1 MIYVYG
7 ANPFDGSPSSNALH
21 KQLKE
26 ARFKLSEVKYVD
38 SVDKLP
44 DNSHCLSFGSQAC
57 FELTGISGIKEA
69 RGEMH
74 QSISKDILV
83 FPTYAP
89 GYLYRNPELM
99 WQWKE
104 DLELFRVFIEY
115 DQKGSSARL

>member
-26 ARFKLSEVKYVD
+26 AGFKLSEIKVVTDPD
-38 SVDKLP
+38 SLP
-44 DNSHCLSFGSQAC
+44 VGASCLAFGSPA
-57 FELTGISGIKEA
+57 FRELTGQDMGIKVA

-74 QSISKDILV
+74 SGIKKDVLV

-89 GYLYRNPELM
+89 GYLYRNSELM
-99 WQWKE
+99 WQWKD
-104 DLELFRVFIEY
+104 DLELFRVFIYWNE
-115 DQKGSSARL
+115 GREVC